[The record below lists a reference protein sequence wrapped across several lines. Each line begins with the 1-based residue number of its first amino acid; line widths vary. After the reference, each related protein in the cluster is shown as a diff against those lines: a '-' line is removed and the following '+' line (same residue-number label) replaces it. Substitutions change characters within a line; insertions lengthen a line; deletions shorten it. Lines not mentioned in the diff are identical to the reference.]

1 MWEQHVEPYKNDNA
15 RIIKENNKLH
25 QKIMKIKENS
35 ERRVRDLETKLR
47 RIEHENTDVQFLN
60 TQYLQR
66 LRAQE
71 KDLDRMT
78 EKMLELQEKNLQ
90 AVIQTPGGKKKHV
103 PFRRQRMEID
113 CVLPE
118 SGMTGERIGGQSV
131 PIPDPYVADLLH
143 VADERMA
150 ELQEAV
156 KTREKEKERLHESLE
171 ALRRQVDNRE
181 TEIDRL
187 NCMLKG
193 GRPAEALASEGTRL
207 SNERM
212 VAHLNVQVD
221 FLQQAAKELEG
232 KLAASETAKHQL
244 EERVNELGSKNSQI
258 CSELEEIGHLVKQME
273 KDREDSEAILKMRVK
288 ELEVCTCVGQT
299 SLHTKE

>member
-1 MWEQHVEPYKNDNA
+1 MWEQHVEPYKDDNA
-15 RIIKENNKLH
+15 RIIKENNKLN
-25 QKIMKIKENS
+25 QKIMKMKESS
-35 ERRVRDLETKLR
+35 ERRIRDIETKMR
-47 RIEHENTDVQFLN
+47 RTEHENTDIKFLN

-78 EKMLELQEKNLQ
+78 EKMVELQEKNLQ
-90 AVIQTPGGKKKHV
+90 AVIQTPGGKKKHI

-118 SGMTGERIGGQSV
+118 SDGRGSV
-131 PIPDPYVADLLH
+131 PMAPMPDPYVADLLH

-150 ELQEAV
+150 GLQEAV
-156 KTREKEKERLHESLE
+156 RAGEKDKERLQESLE

-181 TEIDRL
+181 AEIERL
-187 NCMLKG
+187 NSMLKG
-193 GRPAEALASEGTRL
+193 GRPAEALAAEGIRL

-221 FLQQAAKELEG
+221 FLQQTAKDLEG
-232 KLAASETAKHQL
+232 KLAGSETSRKQL
-244 EERVNELGSKNSQI
+244 EEKAGELGNKNAKI
-258 CSELEEIGHLVKQME
+258 CFELEEIGQLVKQME
-273 KDREDSEAILKMRVK
+273 KEREDSEAALKMRIK
-288 ELEVCTCVGQT
+288 ELEVRMCI
-299 SLHTKE
+299 K

>member
-1 MWEQHVEPYKNDNA
+1 MWEQHVEPYKDDNA
-15 RIIKENNKLH
+15 RIIKENNKLN
-25 QKIMKIKENS
+25 QKIMKMKENS
-35 ERRVRDLETKLR
+35 ERRIRDIETKLR
-47 RIEHENTDVQFLN
+47 RTEHENTDIKFLN

-78 EKMLELQEKNLQ
+78 EKMVELQEKNLQ
-90 AVIQTPGGKKKHV
+90 AVIQTPGGKKKHI

-118 SGMTGERIGGQSV
+118 SDGRGSV
-131 PIPDPYVADLLH
+131 PMAPMPDPYVADLLH

-150 ELQEAV
+150 GLQEAV
-156 KTREKEKERLHESLE
+156 RAGEKDKERLQESLE

-181 TEIDRL
+181 AEIERL
-187 NCMLKG
+187 NSMLKG
-193 GRPAEALASEGTRL
+193 GRPAEALAAEGIRL

-221 FLQQAAKELEG
+221 FLQQTAKDLEG
-232 KLAASETAKHQL
+232 KLAGSETSRKQL
-244 EERVNELGSKNSQI
+244 EEKAGELGNKNAKI
-258 CSELEEIGHLVKQME
+258 CFELEEIGQLVKQME
-273 KDREDSEAILKMRVK
+273 KEREDSEAALKMRIK
-288 ELEVCTCVGQT
+288 ELEVCALVGGADWGRM
-299 SLHTKE
+299 